1 MTLTVKDI
9 FKVMVKDIF
18 KVTCTRIIQ
27 HIFSKKEWIYSLIT
41 KKQQFQQNTI
51 IWPWGSRS
59 FQSQGHIKFELRQDL
74 IVIHI
79 LYKNHQDWR
88 RNERSRYKVTYR
100 FSCNSRAHN
109 FGHTWLIKPI
119 IELDWDL
126 KVKHI
131 LHKNHHDWRRIESIR
146 VVTRWI

>member
-1 MTLTVKDI
+1 MAILEKINKLTLTVKDI
-9 FKVMVKDIF
+9 FKVTVKDIF

-27 HIFSKKEWIYSLIT
+27 HIFSKNEWIYSLIT

-88 RNERSRYKVTYR
+88 RNERNRVATR
-100 FSCNSRAHN
+100 WHIDF
-109 FGHTWLIKPI
+109 FDIQGHITLDI
-119 IELDWDL
+119 LDWL
-126 KVKHI
+126 
-131 LHKNHHDWRRIESIR
+131 SP
-146 VVTRWI
+146 